1 MTLVFGPMLY
11 LVFLSMRWKTLLYL
25 ALVDPDT
32 THLIANVT
40 LDDALAYGKN
50 IECGFRRL
58 SKVWQMWKEASTCR
72 ESQRKVPNLGCL
84 VLSPQE
90 LLETIYIFEH
100 CFTDL

>member
-1 MTLVFGPMLY
+1 MLY

-50 IECGFRRL
+50 IECG
-58 SKVWQMWKEASTCR
+58 
-72 ESQRKVPNLGCL
+72 
-84 VLSPQE
+84 PQNSSF
-90 LLETIYIFEH
+90 LPKANHRFFADSWY
-100 CFTDL
+100 